1 MVTQITQIIVSVS
14 ISLWSLIAAIF
25 IFLANLIFITLFTI
39 LLTRNRLI
47 KINNKPFLPQIL
59 S

>member
-14 ISLWSLIAAIF
+14 ISLWSLIADIF
-25 IFLANLIFITLFTI
+25 IFLANLIFFTLFTI

>member
-25 IFLANLIFITLFTI
+25 IFLANLIFFTLFTI